1 MVPGVSIIFEDHNL
15 LAVNKPADLVCHP
28 SKTGPMSSLVG
39 RVRLH
44 LGEGAEMHL
53 INRLDRETS
62 GVVLIAKNLPCAR
75 QLRAIWEQRQVVKEY
90 WAMVHGHPA
99 GDHDFIDAP
108 LGKDETSA
116 VAIKDTI
123 RPDGLPSQ
131 TEYWVKARFSRQNQP
146 FSLLRV
152 RPRTGRKHQIR
163 IHLSARGHPLVG
175 DKIYGSDENIYL
187 NFVSGQLTP
196 AQQESLLLP
205 NHALHCFGVRLE
217 WENQKIFF
225 FAGLEAEHWKLMPTT
240 VFETFRVLSLPN
252 KVHTATRY
260 T

>member
-1 MVPGVSIIFEDHNL
+1 MVTGTSIIFEDHDL
-15 LAVNKPADLVCHP
+15 LVVNKPADLVCHP

-44 LGEGAEMHL
+44 LGEASEMHL

-62 GVVLIAKNLPCAR
+62 GVVLIAKNLPSAR

-90 WAMVHGHPA
+90 WAIVHGHPA
-99 GDHDFIDAP
+99 RDHEFIDAP

-131 TEYWVKARFSRQNQP
+131 TEYWVKARFWRDEKP

-175 DKIYGSDENIYL
+175 DKIYGSDEKLYL
-187 NFVSGQLTP
+187 NFVTGRLASD
-196 AQQESLLLP
+196 QQETLLLP

-217 WENQKIFF
+217 WKKIKYIFF
-225 FAGLEAEHWKLMPTT
+225 AALETELWKWVPST

-252 KVHTATRY
+252 KVHPFGANT
-260 T
+260 